1 MHFSLRNRIEK
12 LLLSIWFPTAGDRSP
27 TGLLRTLLGNLLVPL
42 SWLTASISRYRRNQI
57 SRPVL
62 SDLAP
67 GSPGPIILVVGNL
80 VAGGA
85 GKTPASLAI
94 SRHLRDAGYKV
105 GLLCNA
111 YRATSDAAQMV
122 NTGSAVAQVG
132 DEALLLALDSGLAVA
147 SGRRRDQA
155 LGLLLAH
162 DPEIDVVV
170 ADDGL
175 QHSRLP
181 RHLELAVF
189 DARGAGNHRL
199 LPAGPLREPLAHAQQ
214 MSAVLLNG
222 TWLSPIAHDQV
233 FHFSVRAA
241 ALCSLEHFAANL
253 APGELTR
260 DDDQLEATLQELR
273 KVPVTRR
280 QAIAGIAQPQRFAD
294 TLAGFDLPCPVR
306 ALGDHAR
313 LDAAMIAAID
323 ADVIIMTAKDA
334 VKLLQLHDRRCWVL
348 RVEAQF
354 DAPFYTW
361 LDTQIKPLLKGS
373 KHG

>member
-1 MHFSLRNRIEK
+1 MHFSLRNMVEK
-12 LLLSIWFPTAGDRSP
+12 LLLSIWFPTTGDRSP
-27 TGLLRTLLGNLLVPL
+27 NGLLSALLGNLLVPL
-42 SWLTASISRYRRNQI
+42 SWLTIPISRHRRNQI
-57 SRPVL
+57 SHLVRSDVAPGPRRPV
-62 SDLAP
+62 
-67 GSPGPIILVVGNL
+67 ILVVGNL

-94 SRHLRDAGYKV
+94 ARHLRDSGYKV

-111 YRATSDAAQMV
+111 YRATTDAAQMV
-122 NTGSAVAQVG
+122 NAGSAVSLVG
-132 DEALLLALDSGLAVA
+132 DEALLLALGSGLAVA

-155 LGLLLAH
+155 LGVLLAH
-162 DPEIDVVV
+162 DPAIEVVV

-175 QHSRLP
+175 QHSPLP

-189 DARGAGNHRL
+189 DARGAGNQRL

-214 MSAVLLNG
+214 MSAVLLNA
-222 TWLSPIAHDQV
+222 TRLTPIAHDRV

-241 ALCSLEHFAANL
+241 ALCSLQQFAANL
-253 APGELTR
+253 AQGEHAGG
-260 DDDQLEATLQELR
+260 DDRLEATLRELR
-273 KVPVTRR
+273 KVPIARR

-294 TLAGFDLPCPVR
+294 TLAGLDLPCPMR

-313 LDAAMIAAID
+313 LDAAMIRAID
-323 ADVIIMTAKDA
+323 ADIIIMTAKDA
-334 VKLLQLHDRRCWVL
+334 VKLLHLQDQRCWVL
-348 RVEAQF
+348 LVEAQF

-361 LDTQIKPLLKGS
+361 LDTQIKPLLEGS